1 MIKRR
6 PAKSMLDQVRIATP
20 CPADWNRMEGD
31 DRVRYCGQCKLNV
44 YNIAAMSRDEAE
56 SLIRESE
63 GRLCLKIYR
72 RKDGTV
78 ITDDCP
84 VALKRLRRACRRCA
98 AAILGIVA
106 WTGIAHPAL
115 AQEVAQGD
123 LGDLGDRSLQ
133 KEVGAMPY
141 PYPLGEATVAPGQV
155 VMGSPSPPPADIA
168 EFASK
173 PEPRSPW
180 VRYSVLG
187 AIAALGLFSLRFL
200 RKRNNVW
207 MIGATFAAIFAL
219 VGFAWSLI
227 G

>member
-1 MIKRR
+1 MIRRR

-31 DRVRYCGQCKLNV
+31 ERVRYCGQCKLNV
-44 YNIAAMSRDEAE
+44 YNIAAMSRNEAE
-56 SLIRESE
+56 SLIRENE

-84 VALKRLRRACRRCA
+84 VALRRLRRAYRRCA
-98 AAILGIVA
+98 AAILSIVA
-106 WTGIAHPAL
+106 WTGISQPAMARDSL
-115 AQEVAQGD
+115 QGGLD
-123 LGDLGDRSLQ
+123 EQTLQ
-133 KEVGAMPY
+133 KEVGDMAY

-155 VMGSPSPPPADIA
+155 VMGSPAPEPAA
-168 EFASK
+168 NAVFASK
-173 PEPRSPW
+173 TAPQSPW
-180 VRYSVLG
+180 VRYSVLA

-219 VGFAWSLI
+219 AGFAWSLI

>member
-1 MIKRR
+1 MFKRR
-6 PAKSMLDQVRIATP
+6 PANSMLDQVRIATP

-31 DRVRYCGQCKLNV
+31 ERVRYCGQCKLNV
-44 YNIAAMSRDEAE
+44 YNISAMSRKDAEA
-56 SLIRESE
+56 LVRANE

-98 AAILGIVA
+98 ALILGIVA
-106 WTGIAHPAL
+106 WTGIAHPAM
-115 AQEVAQGD
+115 AQEEAQGD
-123 LGDLGDRSLQ
+123 LDEQSLQ

-155 VMGSPSPPPADIA
+155 LMGSPAPPPAATA

-173 PEPRSPW
+173 PAPRSPW
-180 VRYSVLG
+180 VRYSVLA

-207 MIGATFAAIFAL
+207 MIGATFAALFAL
-219 VGFAWSLI
+219 AGFAWSLI